1 MRFIAFLSFFLIS
14 QTSLLATKFTVQ
26 VWVKAE
32 QASGQHPLIL
42 GNKLWDSSKV
52 VDFTSNHNFGK
63 SSESGLDHGWAFA
76 LQDNGAWAWNISDG
90 ERRLDY
96 LPTADKQN
104 ICDGAW
110 HHLVFTLSEKEATAT
125 LYFDGSLVAIYSL
138 KELKKLNY
146 IDLRRDSLVLGQ
158 EQVELDTFAIDGRR
172 LGRLQ
177 VETVYRQ
184 KSGIR
189 KNKNR
194 TKGGS
199 FKVLNWNIWHG
210 GRKDGLD
217 GLKKTIGIIRKSK
230 ADIVTMQETYGS
242 GPIIADSLNM
252 IYYYR
257 STNLGIFSKYPIIK
271 THDLYE
277 PFHFGGVTLQLPG
290 RKQLHVFST
299 WLNYLPDIDA
309 SLSAPWPI
317 DSILQEEEK
326 TRLKEINEILKS
338 VDPLMKTTNEVPI
351 IIAGDFNS
359 PSHLD
364 FIEETKARH
373 KDLIIEWPVSKTI
386 TALGFKDAFRKI
398 YPDPS
403 KNYGETWSPRFP
415 ESSQERIDH
424 IYFTPSR
431 LECTSAKMLNQASP
445 QWPSDHAAVLATFKV
460 VNWKD

>member
-1 MRFIAFLSFFLIS
+1 MKLILILSFFLTI
-14 QTSLLATKFTVQ
+14 QTSLLATKFTAQ

-32 QASGQHPLIL
+32 QVSGQHPLIL

-76 LQDNGAWAWNISDG
+76 LQPNGAWAWNISDG

-138 KELKKLNY
+138 KELNKLNY
-146 IDLRRDSLVLGQ
+146 IDLHRDSLVLGK

-177 VETVYRQ
+177 VESVYRQ

-217 GLKKTIGIIRKSK
+217 GLKKTIGIIRESK
-230 ADIVTMQETYGS
+230 ADVVTMQETYGS

-257 STNLGIFSKYPIIK
+257 STNLGIFSKYPILK

-309 SLSAPWPI
+309 SLSTPWPV

-326 TRLKEINEILKS
+326 TRLKEIREILKS
-338 VDPLMKTTNEVPI
+338 IDPLMKATNEVPI

-386 TALGFKDAFRKI
+386 TDLGFKDAFRKI
-398 YPDPS
+398 YPDPMA
-403 KNYGETWSPRFP
+403 NYGETWSPRFP

-431 LECTSAKMLNQASP
+431 LECTSAKMLNQANP
-445 QWPSDHAAVLATFKV
+445 KWPSDHAAVLATFKV